1 MTGETPSGNVQ
12 WAVGYPRSGLE
23 IVGLLSR
30 FIIKRGRTI
39 A

>member
-1 MTGETPSGNVQ
+1 MTGEAPNGNAQ

-23 IVGLLSR
+23 RVGLLSR
-30 FIIKRGRTI
+30 FIIKRGRAI